1 VKKRDHPI
9 FVVGYQR
16 SGTTLLQALLGAHS
30 RIASPP
36 ETYFL
41 MRISNLRDY
50 YGDLRDDAN
59 LRRAL
64 HDTIEPP
71 LPLFEGCGFDEE
83 ALYERALETDRS
95 YRALF
100 HTVMSD
106 FAQRHAKARWCDKT
120 PGQRARQILQL
131 FPDAQ
136 IVHIVRDPR
145 DVIASSL
152 ATPWTTM
159 DAAGLAR
166 GWRRFT
172 LDNLAV
178 GQRAGPERFHQIR
191 YEDLT
196 RDPTTV
202 LRGVCSFLGER
213 FEPAMITDRGRRR
226 ATIAPTAG
234 PWQSRALEDISPA
247 REGGWRTRLRRSDA
261 AVVSAI
267 LRAEFGPLGYE
278 ASSAV
283 DVLLGRALSVRE
295 TPRAIRRGARNRRL
309 RRISRDPA
317 ARHREV
323 DRFLREQA
331 ELVGR
336 GAEKGS

>member
-1 VKKRDHPI
+1 VRKRVRPI

-64 HDTIEPP
+64 HDTIHPP
-71 LPLFEGCGFDEE
+71 LPLFERCGFDEE
-83 ALYERALETDRS
+83 RLAERALATDRS

-100 HTVMSD
+100 DTVMRD
-106 FAQRHAKARWCDKT
+106 FAERLGKARWCDKT

-159 DAAGLAR
+159 DAAGVAR

-172 LDNLAV
+172 LDNFAV
-178 GQRAGPERFHQIR
+178 GRRAGADRFHQIR

-196 RDPTTV
+196 RDPKPI
-202 LRGVCSFLGER
+202 LEGICAFLDER

-226 ATIAPTAG
+226 ATVAPTAA
-234 PWQSRALEDISPA
+234 PWQSRALEDIAPA

-261 AVVSAI
+261 AIVAAL
-267 LRAEFGPLGYE
+267 LRAEIAGLGYE
-278 ASSAV
+278 PPSPG
-283 DVLLGRALSVRE
+283 DVLLGRALFV
-295 TPRAIRRGARNRRL
+295 TGMPRAVRRAVRNRRL
-309 RRISRDPA
+309 ERISRDPA
-317 ARHREV
+317 DRHREV
-323 DRFLREQA
+323 NRFLREQA

-336 GAEKGS
+336 GVTKA